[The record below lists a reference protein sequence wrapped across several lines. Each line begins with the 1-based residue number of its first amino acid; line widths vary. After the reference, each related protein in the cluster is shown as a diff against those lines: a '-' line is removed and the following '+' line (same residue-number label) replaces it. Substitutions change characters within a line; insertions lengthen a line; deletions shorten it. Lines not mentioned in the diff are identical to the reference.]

1 MDITLYAMDK
11 NEFATWIQLKFEPFT
26 LRVAL
31 SEYPNHEFFVVEKT
45 E

>member
-1 MDITLYAMDK
+1 MDVTLHAVDK

-31 SEYPNHEFFVVEKT
+31 SEYLNHKFAVAK
-45 E
+45 